1 MANPIDNLID
11 NPMPLT
17 SGTRLSQY
25 EILSPLGAGSM
36 GEVYRAQDTRLERE
50 VAIKVLPELVSAD
63 PERLQRFEVE
73 AKAAAALNHPNI
85 LAVYQMGT
93 YAGVPYLVS
102 ELLEG
107 KTLAETVRR
116 GPLPLRKA
124 IDYGVQIAHGLAAA
138 HEKGIVHRDL
148 KPDNLFVTKEGRIK
162 ILDFGL
168 AKVIHPRDAGAS
180 VTPTLTMPGVAMG
193 TVGYMSPEQVRGL
206 ETDHR
211 TDIFAFGAI
220 LYEMVMGKRTFERST
235 SADTMSAILNEDP
248 EPISELAPE
257 TPVGLQRV
265 VLRCLEKNAEQ
276 RFQSASD
283 LAFALE
289 ALTDSGIPTPSG
301 AHAIRREGTKSDG
314 VKRDWANR
322 EIRPRWRTAVFA
334 AGVVI
339 VLIAL
344 VLGYFWMRPAPVPTV
359 SNYLQLTHDG
369 LPKSLI
375 GTDGSRVYLG
385 LGVGSSA
392 SLTFHDIAEMS
403 IAGGEPRKISMMP
416 SPDMV
421 PVGLSP
427 DGSELLVVDGRGAP
441 PRGPLWSLPMLGGSP
456 RRLGEIVAET
466 AAWSPD
472 GKMLAYSNLSDL
484 FLAKAD
490 GAEARKLLT
499 AKGDIKNIAWSP
511 DGGHLRF
518 DTTESAGTLG
528 QQLAWEVS
536 VSGSAAG
543 TDLHRL
549 LAGWHDPPDECCG
562 KWTADG
568 KYFVFQS
575 KGQIWAL
582 PRMGGFRSELF
593 RSEAKPIA
601 LTSSPLSLSS
611 PLPSRDGKKLFVI
624 GQTYRGELM
633 RYDAKNGQFSSFLGG
648 ISAEYVAFSK
658 DGQWVTYVSYREGSL
673 WRSKADGSER
683 LQLTYPPMYPVLPRW
698 SPDGKNIVFFEFAAG
713 ADKPGRIYEI
723 SADGGSP
730 RALMPDDPHQQDSR
744 QQMDPNWSP
753 DGSRIVFSN
762 ESNDPSSAIH
772 VLDVA
777 TGRVSDLPGSQGLYS
792 PRWSPD
798 GRYVSAFSADSMKL
812 LLFDFQTEK
821 WTELANGS
829 LSWLNWSHDGQYVYV
844 LDYRGKNAVVRI
856 RISDHKTEQVAD
868 LKDFA
873 TTGRYGGCLALAPD
887 DSPVLLRDTG
897 TQDVYSVD
905 WETP

>member
-1 MANPIDNLID
+1 
-11 NPMPLT
+11 MPLT

-36 GEVYRAQDTRLERE
+36 GEVYRARDTRLERE

-107 KTLAETVRR
+107 KTLAESVRR

-148 KPDNLFVTKEGRIK
+148 KPDNLFVTKEGRVK

-168 AKVIHPRDAGAS
+168 AKVIQPRDVAGGAA
-180 VTPTLTMPGVAMG
+180 PTLTMPGVAMG

-220 LYEMVMGKRTFERST
+220 LYEMVMGRRTFERST

-289 ALTDSGIPTPSG
+289 ALTDPAIATPSG
-301 AHAIRREGTKSDG
+301 AHAVRRDATKGDRT
-314 VKRDWANR
+314 KRDWRNQ
-322 EIRPRWRTAVFA
+322 EIRSRSGTALFA
-334 AGVVI
+334 VGAVT
-339 VLIAL
+339 VLVAL
-344 VLGYFWMRPAPVPTV
+344 VLGYFWMQPTAVPTV
-359 SNYLQLTHDG
+359 SNYVQLTHDG

-375 GTDGSRVYLG
+375 GTDGSRLYLG

-392 SLTFHDIAEMS
+392 SFTFHDIAEMS
-403 IAGGEPRKISMMP
+403 IAGGEPRKISLMP

-456 RRLGEIVAET
+456 RRLGESVAET

-472 GKMLAYSNLSDL
+472 GKMLAYSNLGDL

-490 GAEARKLLT
+490 GTEARKLLT
-499 AKGDIKNIAWSP
+499 AKGDIKNLAWSP
-511 DGGHLRF
+511 DASQLRF

-536 VSGSAAG
+536 VSGA
-543 TDLHRL
+543 DLHRL

-562 KWTADG
+562 KWTVDG

-575 KGQIWAL
+575 KSQIWAL
-582 PRMGGFRSELF
+582 PRKGSLLRSLRSEPK
-593 RSEAKPIA
+593 AIA

-633 RYDAKNGQFSSFLGG
+633 RYGAKNGQFTSFLGG

-673 WRSKADGSER
+673 WRSKVDGSER
-683 LQLTYPPMYPVLPRW
+683 QQLTYPPMYPVLPRW
-698 SPDGKNIVFFEFAAG
+698 SPDGKKIVFFEFASG

-723 SADGGSP
+723 SPDGGSP
-730 RALMPDDPHQQDSR
+730 RPLMPDDAR

-753 DGSRIVFSN
+753 DGSKIVFSN

-777 TGRVSDLPGSQGLYS
+777 THRVSDLPGSQGLYS

-812 LLFDFQTEK
+812 LLFDFQTQK

-868 LKDFA
+868 LKDFS
-873 TTGRYGGCLALAPD
+873 TTGRYGGCLTLAPD
-887 DSPVLLRDTG
+887 DSPLLMRDTG

-905 WETP
+905 WENP

>member
-1 MANPIDNLID
+1 
-11 NPMPLT
+11 
-17 SGTRLSQY
+17 
-25 EILSPLGAGSM
+25 M
-36 GEVYRAQDTRLERE
+36 GEVYRARDTRLDRD
-50 VAIKVLPELVSAD
+50 VAIKVLPELVSSS

-107 KTLAETVRR
+107 KTLAESVRR

-124 IDYGVQIAHGLAAA
+124 IDYGVQIAQGLAAA

-148 KPDNLFVTKEGRIK
+148 KPDNLFVTKEGRVK

-168 AKVIHPRDAGAS
+168 AKVVQPKDPAAS
-180 VTPTLTMPGVAMG
+180 AAPTLTMPGVAMG

-206 ETDHR
+206 ETDYR

-265 VLRCLEKNAEQ
+265 VLRCLEKNPEQ

-289 ALTDSGIPTPSG
+289 SLSVSGISAPSG
-301 AHAIRREGTKSDG
+301 AHAIRRDGTSVGRTNAGRTSFGGTKTG
-314 VKRDWANR
+314 GAKQ
-322 EIRPRWRTAVFA
+322 EERPRSRTALFA
-334 AGVVI
+334 AVLVI
-339 VLIAL
+339 VIIAI
-344 VLGYFWMRPAPVPTV
+344 VLAYFWMQPAAVPTV
-359 SNYLQLTHDG
+359 SNYVQLTHDG

-375 GTDGSRVYLG
+375 GTDGSRLYLG

-392 SLTFHDIAEMS
+392 SFTFHSIAEMS
-403 IAGGEPRKISMMP
+403 IAGGEPRKISLMP

-441 PRGPLWSLPMLGGSP
+441 PRGPMWSLPILGGSP
-456 RRLGEIVAET
+456 RRLGEIVGET

-484 FLAKAD
+484 FVAKAD
-490 GAEARKLLT
+490 GTEARKLLT
-499 AKGDIKNIAWSP
+499 VKGDIKNIAWSP
-511 DGGHLRF
+511 DASHLRF

-536 VSGSAAG
+536 VSGSVAG

-575 KGQIWAL
+575 KSQIWAL
-582 PRMGGFRSELF
+582 PGKGSFLHAELF
-593 RSEAKPIA
+593 RSEPKPIA
-601 LTSSPLSLSS
+601 LTSSPLSLSA

-633 RYDAKNGQFSSFLGG
+633 RYDAKSGQFSSFLGG

-673 WRSKADGSER
+673 WRSRVDGSDR
-683 LQLTYPPMYPVLPRW
+683 LQLTFPPMYPVLPRW
-698 SPDGKNIVFFEFAAG
+698 SPDGKKIVFFEFASG
-713 ADKPGRIYEI
+713 ADKPGKIYEV

-730 RALMPDDPHQQDSR
+730 RALMPDDQR
-744 QQMDPNWSP
+744 QQLDPNWSP
-753 DGSRIVFSN
+753 DGSKIVFSN

-777 TGRVSDLPGSQGLYS
+777 SGKVSDLPGSQGLYS

-798 GRYVSAFSADSMKL
+798 GRYVSAFSADSMRL
-812 LLFDFQTEK
+812 LIFDFQNQDFQNQK

-829 LSWLNWSHDGQYVYV
+829 LSWLNWSHDGRYVYV

-856 RISDHKTEQVAD
+856 RISDRKTEQVAD
-868 LKDFA
+868 LRNFS

-887 DSPVLLRDTG
+887 DSPLLLRDTG

-905 WETP
+905 WEAP